1 MFKNNP
7 EFELAHTSGN
17 NRYYILKD
25 HTQYHTSR
33 LLAAQ
38 NQLIFSS
45 SGATKDV
52 LTAHLD
58 KIIEYC
64 NEPKPIATL
73 RTDIAAVCHALK
85 ARTRYPVD
93 EKCAIRL
100 GAILCFSETE
110 HQSEDI
116 NTTTDYW
123 LNFKMR
129 EAYKHADLYTFFF
142 ELGNKQYSRIQGTIK
157 YFQSTGLLSDEGG
170 SDTGGI
176 TSKLATI
183 SELIN
188 NNINSYQDS
197 CILRAQGDQEKA
209 DYLFNCSFTEYYG
222 RIQLWN
228 RYQQQQ
234 KEAHER
240 QAGKT
245 TT

>member
-100 GAILCFSETE
+100 GAILCFAETE
-110 HQSEDI
+110 HQSEDT

-129 EAYKHADLYTFFF
+129 EAYKHSDLYTFFLSWGISNTPEYR
-142 ELGNKQYSRIQGTIK
+142 ELLNTSKAQD
-157 YFQSTGLLSDEGG
+157 YFQTREEAIRAVLPPNLQQ
-170 SDTGGI
+170 
-176 TSKLATI
+176 LAN
-183 SELIN
+183 L
-188 NNINSYQDS
+188 
-197 CILRAQGDQEKA
+197 
-209 DYLFNCSFTEYYG
+209 
-222 RIQLWN
+222 
-228 RYQQQQ
+228 
-234 KEAHER
+234 
-240 QAGKT
+240 
-245 TT
+245 